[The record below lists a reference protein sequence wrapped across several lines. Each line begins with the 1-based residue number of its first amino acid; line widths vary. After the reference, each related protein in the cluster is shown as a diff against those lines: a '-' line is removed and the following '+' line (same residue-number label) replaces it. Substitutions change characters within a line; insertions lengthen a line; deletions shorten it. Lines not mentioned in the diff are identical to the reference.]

1 MKRISRIFALFLLG
15 AVLGLP
21 LGIYLV
27 QHKFIDKEKAMGMW
41 SEEVIV
47 DDFAEKE
54 FIYADPQSAREAL
67 RCAIKIHKEMQG
79 TSILWGWRERADLG
93 WCYAELSLIEESA
106 GNTDLARDYMTQAG
120 QALKE
125 VGVKDSS
132 EAHIRKVLQRKPVSD
147 QPSGGG
153 SR

>member
-1 MKRISRIFALFLLG
+1 MKRISRIFALFL
-15 AVLGLP
+15 
-21 LGIYLV
+21 
-27 QHKFIDKEKAMGMW
+27 
-41 SEEVIV
+41 
-47 DDFAEKE
+47 
-54 FIYADPQSAREAL
+54 
-67 RCAIKIHKEMQG
+67 
-79 TSILWGWRERADLG
+79 
-93 WCYAELSLIEESA
+93 
-106 GNTDLARDYMTQAG
+106 LARDYMTQAG